1 MSIFSKAKK
10 VLIVEDEPD
19 IAENLQVRLKLED
32 YEVTIARDGEA
43 GVQAAREQQPD
54 LIIMD
59 VMMPKLNGL
68 DACKI
73 LRNDPKTKHIPVIV
87 LTALPHIDD
96 AEKALEAGAKDFLNK
111 PYSNDRLMQK
121 VHKFLPKKV

>member
-1 MSIFSKAKK
+1 MSLFASAKK

-19 IAENLQVRLKLED
+19 IAENLAVRLKLEG
-32 YEVTIARDGEA
+32 YAVTVVHDGEA
-43 GVQAAREQQPD
+43 GVKTARELHPD

-73 LRNDPKTKHIPVIV
+73 LRSEQKTKATPIIV

-96 AEKALEAGAKDFLNK
+96 AEKALEAGANDFLNK